1 MIKKEK
7 MMDKRTM
14 KRLNTSDNEM
24 RAIVQTNVN
33 CENLKKTK
41 NRRNVNLILRM
52 NFLIII
58 LTFSVFSTSFLL
70 IPKATASS
78 ETEKDGG

>member
-1 MIKKEK
+1 MIKKKK

-24 RAIVQTNVN
+24 RTIVQTNVN

-70 IPKATASS
+70 IPEATASS
-78 ETEKDGG
+78 ETEKNGG

>member
-24 RAIVQTNVN
+24 RTIVQTNVN

-52 NFLIII
+52 NFFIII

-70 IPKATASS
+70 IPEATASS
-78 ETEKDGG
+78 ETEEREG